1 MDHSNPIVEREKFV
15 EGWNK
20 TMIDIWHE
28 RITLLDVYNTGALLL
43 STTALPVHADGRFY
57 DVSLSQKFLE
67 YGIWQ
72 DLGTGR
78 EVPIGNR
85 GDIGRDKVRERRRW
99 FSTKYYASVMKLRDF
114 MAESLGK
121 EFTGLFANLDAD
133 DLRQQSTYYRSNGL
147 SRNP

>member
-1 MDHSNPIVEREKFV
+1 MAQSNPVVEREKFV
-15 EGWNK
+15 DGWNK
-20 TMIDIWHE
+20 TMIDIWRE
-28 RITLLDVYNTGALLL
+28 RITLLDVYNTGALLR
-43 STTALPVHADGRFY
+43 STMALPVRADGRFY

-78 EVPIGNR
+78 EVPIGNP

-133 DLRQQSTYYRSNGL
+133 DLRNQSEHYRRKGIS
-147 SRNP
+147 S